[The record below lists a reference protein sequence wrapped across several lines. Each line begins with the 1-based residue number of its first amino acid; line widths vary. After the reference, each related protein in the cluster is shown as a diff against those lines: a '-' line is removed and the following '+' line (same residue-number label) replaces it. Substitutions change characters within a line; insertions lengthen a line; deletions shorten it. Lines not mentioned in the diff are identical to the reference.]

1 MKVPN
6 TLQRLIKNYLLGFE
20 NKAEYDTLKKWF
32 DESDA
37 QSMPTDSDIQ
47 AGQLRVLQR
56 LSNNQ
61 LFHEPRTFSQKYK
74 YGIRIAASIT
84 ICLGFA
90 MGYYYYQYAIFDKI
104 APQQLASIR
113 PVQENVQLTF
123 ENGKVVILNDQ
134 GKHTQAIEGVQEI
147 KNGELVY
154 NNSADHI
161 VQNTLS
167 TPRGQLFKIMLP
179 DGTKVWMNANSSLS
193 YPSKFAGSERLV
205 ELHGEAYFEVTK
217 NPEQPF
223 VVKTAEQQIKVLG
236 THFNISAYDN
246 DIATQTTLVEGKVE
260 VQQQQQKIVLLPN
273 QQAISKGTTFNKKN
287 VDATEYI
294 TWRDGYFTFHNA
306 TANEIMQQLA
316 RWYDLNVRLDNSEI
330 NERFSGKI
338 NKQMNLQEILT
349 VLQTAGLNFDIVQ
362 NKNQQKTILLHN

>member
-32 DESDA
+32 DESDE

-47 AGQLRVLQR
+47 AGQLRVLQLLR
-56 LSNNQ
+56 NNQ
-61 LFHEPRTFSQKYK
+61 LFHEPRTFSQKYR

-84 ICLGFA
+84 IALGFA
-90 MGYYYYQYAIFDKI
+90 MGYYYYQYAIFDQI
-104 APQQLASIR
+104 APKQLASIR

-123 ENGKVVILNDQ
+123 EDGKVVILNDQ

-154 NNSADHI
+154 NNNADHI

-193 YPSKFAGSERLV
+193 YPSKFTGSERSV
-205 ELHGEAYFEVTK
+205 ELHGEAYFEVSK

-223 VVKTAEQQIKVLG
+223 IVKTAEQQIKVLG

-246 DIATQTTLVEGKVE
+246 DIVTQTTLVEGKVE
-260 VQQQQQKIVLLPN
+260 VQHQQQKIVLTPN
-273 QQAISKGTTFNKKN
+273 QQAISKGSTLNKKN

-294 TWRDGYFTFHNA
+294 TWRDGYFSFHNA
-306 TANEIMQQLA
+306 TPNEIMQQLA
-316 RWYDLNVRLDNSEI
+316 RWYDLSVRLDNSEI

>member
-1 MKVPN
+1 MKVPH
-6 TLQRLIKNYLLGFE
+6 TLQKLIKNYLLGFE
-20 NKAEYDTLKKWF
+20 NKAEYETLKKWF
-32 DESDA
+32 EEA
-37 QSMPTDSDIQ
+37 ETNNMPSDSDMR
-47 AGQLRVLQR
+47 AGQIRVFQR
-56 LSNNQ
+56 LNSNQ
-61 LFHEPRTFSQKYK
+61 LFNESPTFSQKFRYS
-74 YGIRIAASIT
+74 IRVAASIT
-84 ICLGFA
+84 IALGFA

-104 APQQLASIR
+104 SPKQLATIR

-123 ENGKVVILNDQ
+123 EDGEVVILNKQ
-134 GKHTQAIEGVQEI
+134 GQATRAIEGVQEV

-154 NNSADHI
+154 NDNADHI
-161 VQNTLS
+161 VQNILS
-167 TPRGQLFKIMLP
+167 TPRGQLFKIVLP

-193 YPSKFAGSERLV
+193 YPSKFAGAERLV

-217 NPEQPF
+217 NPKQPF
-223 VVKTAEQQIKVLG
+223 IVKTTEQQIKVLG
-236 THFNISAYDN
+236 THFNINAYDN
-246 DIATQTTLVEGKVE
+246 DRTVQTTLVEGKVE
-260 VQQQQQKIVLLPN
+260 VQHQQQKMVLIPN
-273 QQAISKGTTFNKKN
+273 QQAISKGSTLSKKN

-306 TANEIMQQLA
+306 TPNEIMQQLA

-362 NKNQQKTILLHN
+362 NKNQQKTILLKN

>member
-6 TLQRLIKNYLLGFE
+6 TLQKLIKNYLLGFE
-20 NKAEYDTLKKWF
+20 NKAQYDTLKKWF
-32 DESDA
+32 EEA
-37 QSMPTDSDIQ
+37 EANNMPTDNDIQ
-47 AGQLRVLQR
+47 ASQHRILQR
-56 LSNNQ
+56 LNHSMR
-61 LFHEPRTFSQKYK
+61 FPEPKSIGYK

-84 ICLGFA
+84 IALGFA
-90 MGYYYYQYAIFDKI
+90 MGYFYYQHGVFDKI
-104 APQQLASIR
+104 APAQVAMIR

-123 ENGKVVILNDQ
+123 ENGAVVILNNQ
-134 GKHTQAIEGVQEI
+134 GKATQAIEGVQEI

-154 NNSADHI
+154 NDNANHI

-167 TPRGQLFKIMLP
+167 TPRGQLFKIVLP

-193 YPSKFAGSERLV
+193 YPSKFIGPERLV
-205 ELHGEAYFEVTK
+205 ELHGEAYFEVSK

-223 VVKTAEQQIKVLG
+223 IVKTNDQQVKVLG
-236 THFNISAYDN
+236 THFNINAYEN
-246 DIATQTTLVEGKVE
+246 DLTTQTTLVEGKVE
-260 VQQQQQKIVLLPN
+260 VQHQQQKILLTPN
-273 QQAISKGTTFNKKN
+273 QQANFKGTALSKKN

-294 TWRDGYFTFHNA
+294 TWREGYFTFHNA

-316 RWYDLNVRLDNSEI
+316 RWYDLNVRLDDSEI

-362 NKNQQKTILLHN
+362 NKNQQKTILLKN